1 MSGSLAHFR
10 PDRISRVDSASP
22 HGGWR
27 ATSLP
32 YLQSGTLE
40 ILCAPPW
47 PLGVFALIDNSSLG
61 IRSID
66 VRVADEH
73 EMTKVDG
80 VPLLPMS
87 HIQASFPW
95 DGGMQFRLSICQF
108 RVSPFARSVV

>member
-1 MSGSLAHFR
+1 M
-10 PDRISRVDSASP
+10 
-22 HGGWR
+22 
-27 ATSLP
+27 
-32 YLQSGTLE
+32 
-40 ILCAPPW
+40 
-47 PLGVFALIDNSSLG
+47 
-61 IRSID
+61 
-66 VRVADEH
+66 RVADEH